1 VTEFRRDQGQEN
13 QDRHLPSSKVEDAL
27 LSHDGFARRSGRYR
41 GRDERGS
48 QDPRIEKDHQGF
60 DAGGNIGLIGL
71 ARRPQQIELLPYA
84 RQRRHEFAHAGI
96 GDAARSWAGEPV
108 RLLAEAPDEDEGHA
122 LEFRA
127 GLQPAQ
133 HSHDS

>member
-1 VTEFRRDQGQEN
+1 MTEFRRDQGQEN

-84 RQRRHEFAHAGI
+84 RQRRHEFA
-96 GDAARSWAGEPV
+96 P
-108 RLLAEAPDEDEGHA
+108 RLPSLCGS
-122 LEFRA
+122 
-127 GLQPAQ
+127 QPI
-133 HSHDS
+133 SHDKRERWSSRRW